1 MQGRGA
7 IFRGLRFLRTYLA
20 AVALV
25 AALAVSAIEVCAVGT
40 DPAPQAPPFGAVLYA
55 GHAELRWSRGTRG
68 GEIRLQVAP
77 GDPGFAAP
85 SIDEVESG
93 GGKKIEGLEAGKT
106 YYWRLVRDGEP
117 GPVMT
122 FRISQDALGL

>member
-1 MQGRGA
+1 MRGHGA
-7 IFRGLRFLRTYLA
+7 ILRGLRFLRTYLA
-20 AVALV
+20 AVALA

-40 DPAPQAPPFGAVLYA
+40 EPAPQAPPSGTVLYA

-77 GDPGFAAP
+77 DDPGFVVP

-93 GGKKIEGLEAGKT
+93 TGKKVEGLEAGKT
-106 YYWRLVRDGEP
+106 YYWRLVRDGDP
-117 GPVMT
+117 GPIMAFT
-122 FRISQDALGL
+122 ISRDALGL